1 MLTLTAPMVKKLD
14 QILAG
19 GGGGGGGSTDLTP
32 VLDAIAAIPAPSG
45 GSVDLT
51 PVLNAVAAVDS
62 KAVALQTSV
71 AAIPTTG
78 GGSTDLTPV
87 LDAIAALPAP
97 GAAGSPI
104 KSIQRLIISATIPI
118 NSYVDIAIGAVE
130 PSKTAVVLLQQ
141 TNFTA
146 AYAKYSVETNALR
159 LINTSTQYA
168 VSGVV
173 MKLEIIEYV

>member
-1 MLTLTAPMVKKLD
+1 MILLTAPMVKKLD
-14 QILAG
+14 QLIA

-32 VLDAIAAIPAPSG
+32 VLDAIAAIETGSG

-97 GAAGSPI
+97 GSAGSPI
-104 KSIQRLIISATIPI
+104 KSIQRLNISAPVSPGATVTFPIATINPAKAFVNSISFAAFIVSTLNMEVEANQLKIVSTSASTSYTPI
-118 NSYVDIAIGAVE
+118 
-130 PSKTAVVLLQQ
+130 L
-141 TNFTA
+141 
-146 AYAKYSVETNALR
+146 
-159 LINTSTQYA
+159 
-168 VSGVV
+168 
-173 MKLEIIEYV
+173 KLEIIEYV